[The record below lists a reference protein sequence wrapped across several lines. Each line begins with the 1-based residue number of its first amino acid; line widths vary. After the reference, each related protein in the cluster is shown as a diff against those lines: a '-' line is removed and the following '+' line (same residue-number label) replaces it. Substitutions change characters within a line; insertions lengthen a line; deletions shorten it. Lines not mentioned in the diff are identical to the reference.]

1 MPTRLIKVPPALF
14 SIPTLIFSLSL
25 LVNSKSCRVWLS
37 PFPAYVSFFHGS
49 FTSRLISFLL
59 YDQVPFTLT
68 PDAQIVPQ
76 NMNVALGGVAAN
88 IYLIVQKNGHN
99 SGSGVDFTF
108 GMLAIQRFYCV
119 LDTGNQRIGFA
130 QKPDTNANVTVNL
143 IWTWNI
149 RYVKHTVL
157 ILEFEQWMRAVRGTQ
172 HKRVAFVGGSYLFY
186 IDQFTG
192 PWCST

>member
-1 MPTRLIKVPPALF
+1 MLANNAYTAYQNATGAVLDPNTNLLTITSSQFKELQGLTFTISGV
-14 SIPTLIFSLSL
+14 SI
-25 LVNSKSCRVWLS
+25 
-37 PFPAYVSFFHGS
+37 FFMGRS
-49 FTSRLISFLL
+49 QADSSISFLL

-143 IWTWNI
+143 I
-149 RYVKHTVL
+149 
-157 ILEFEQWMRAVRGTQ
+157 
-172 HKRVAFVGGSYLFY
+172 
-186 IDQFTG
+186 
-192 PWCST
+192 